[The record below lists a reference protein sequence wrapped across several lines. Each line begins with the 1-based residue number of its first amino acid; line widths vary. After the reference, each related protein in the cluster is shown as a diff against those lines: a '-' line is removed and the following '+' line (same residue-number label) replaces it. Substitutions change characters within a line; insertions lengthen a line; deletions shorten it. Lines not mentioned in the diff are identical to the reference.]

1 MAMNVMNKKTLLTGV
16 VLLLVL
22 WIPPVAGA
30 YNIPGITGAVGNPVF
45 NLTTGTGYATTG
57 DGNSVYMWMYGV
69 QGGTAQYPGPT
80 LIVNQGDTV
89 TINLRNTLPVPVSL
103 VVDGI
108 SVTAA
113 PVGVGTAV
121 PGVLTK
127 EVAADNGAT
136 AVAYTF
142 TASRPGTFLYHSGT
156 NPPLQVEMGL
166 LGVMIVRPTGFN
178 TVTNRIAYDD
188 GATTDATYT
197 HEKLFLLTDMDI
209 RVHDAVLKGNYTNID
224 LTDYHDVYWF
234 INGRTLPDTI
244 STGSAPWLKYQPYD
258 AFATMNP
265 GQTILYRMV
274 NASRDPH
281 PMHTHGNHH
290 RIIARQGRF
299 LSTGESADLSSD
311 AFTTVLYPGDTV
323 DAIMTWTGAGIG
335 WDIVGHGTDV
345 DNPPLGDFPGPGDL
359 DNNNDR
365 ILDTCNPLIGA
376 EPWED
381 PADHC
386 KLFPLKLPGAQDVTF
401 GQFYS
406 GSPFLGA
413 LGALPPGEGGFNPW
427 GGFFFMQH
435 SHNEKELTNNNIF
448 PGGMATFLVVIA
460 PSTLV
465 VE

>member
-1 MAMNVMNKKTLLTGV
+1 MNNLIRKKSLLGV

-22 WIPPVAGA
+22 SVPPVAGA
-30 YNIPGITGAVGNPVF
+30 YDIPGVTGPAF
-45 NLTTGTGYATTG
+45 SLTTGKGHITTG

-80 LIVNQGDTV
+80 LIVNQGDAV
-89 TINLRNTLPVPVSL
+89 TINLTNTLPVPVSL

-108 SVTAA
+108 AVTATAA
-113 PVGVGTAV
+113 PGGTAL

-127 EVAADNGAT
+127 EVPADNGAT
-136 AVAYTF
+136 TVQYQF
-142 TASRPGTFLYHSGT
+142 TASQPGTYLYHSGT

-166 LGVMIVRPTGFN
+166 LGVIIVRPSGFGPAP
-178 TVTNRIAYDD
+178 NRTAYGQADS
-188 GATTDATYT
+188 AYI

-209 RVHDAVLKGNYTNID
+209 RVHDAVLKGNTTNID
-224 LTDYHDVYWF
+224 FTDYHDVYWF
-234 INGRTLPDTI
+234 INGRTLPDTL
-244 STGSAPWLKYQPYD
+244 SATGAPWLKYQPYD
-258 AFATMNP
+258 ALVLMNP

-290 RIIARQGRF
+290 RIIAKQARF
-299 LSTGESADLSSD
+299 LSTGAGADLSSN

-335 WDIVGHGTDV
+335 WDIVGHGDDV
-345 DNPPLGDFPGPGDL
+345 DNPPLGFSTGGAPGSEDI
-359 DNNNDR
+359 DNNNNGVF
-365 ILDTCNPLIGA
+365 DTCAAQPP

-381 PADHC
+381 PLDHC

-401 GQFYS
+401 GQFYG

-460 PSTLV
+460 PSTLI

>member
-1 MAMNVMNKKTLLTGV
+1 MNNLMKRKGLLTVV

-22 WIPPVAGA
+22 SIPPVAGA
-30 YNIPGITGAVGNPVF
+30 YDIPGITGPGF
-45 NLTTGTGYATTG
+45 NLTTGTGNITTG

-69 QGGTAQYPGPT
+69 QGGTVQYPGPT
-80 LIVNQGDTV
+80 LIVNQGDVV
-89 TINLRNTLPVPVSL
+89 TISLTNMLPVPTSL

-108 SVTAA
+108 TVTATAA
-113 PVGVGTAV
+113 PPDAAL
-121 PGVLTK
+121 PGVLTA
-127 EVAADNGAT
+127 EVPADNGTT
-136 AVAYTF
+136 AVEYTF
-142 TASRPGTFLYHSGT
+142 TASEPGTYLYHSGT

-166 LGVMIVRPTGFN
+166 LGVIIVRPTGFGPAP
-178 TVTNRIAYDD
+178 NRRAYE
-188 GATTDATYT
+188 DAESAYF

-209 RVHDAVLKGNYTNID
+209 RVHDAVRKGNYTKID
-224 LTDYHDVYWF
+224 LTDYYDVYWF
-234 INGRTLPDTI
+234 INGRTLPDTL
-244 STGSAPWLKYQPYD
+244 STTGAPWLKYQPYD
-258 AFATMNP
+258 AFVQMNP

-290 RIIARQGRF
+290 RIIGRQGRF
-299 LSTGESADLSSD
+299 LSTGAGADLASS
-311 AFTTVLYPGDTV
+311 AFTTVVYPGDTV
-323 DAIMTWTGAGIG
+323 DAIMTWTGVGIG

-345 DNPPLGDFPGPGDL
+345 DNAPLGDFPGPDDI
-359 DNNNDR
+359 DNNNNG
-365 ILDTCNPLIGA
+365 IMDTCDPGGA
-376 EPWED
+376 VGWED
-381 PADHC
+381 PLDHC
-386 KLFPLKLPGAQDVTF
+386 KLFPVKLPGAQDLTF

-465 VE
+465 IE